1 MLYLAIAAVILIISF
16 VLSYKK
22 YKNETYKTK
31 KERVK
36 SMQLFILSWTLIV
49 FVAIAL
55 YLILCSYFGEK
66 FFFSI

>member
-1 MLYLAIAAVILIISF
+1 MIFLGIGAAILIISF

-22 YKNETYKTK
+22 YKSETYKTK
-31 KERVK
+31 KERVR
-36 SMQLFILSWTLIV
+36 SMQVFILSWTLIV

-55 YLILCSYFGEK
+55 YLILCAYTGEK

>member
-1 MLYLAIAAVILIISF
+1 MLYLAITTVILIISF

-36 SMQLFILSWTLIV
+36 SMQVFILSWTLIV
-49 FVAIAL
+49 FIAIAL
-55 YLILCSYFGEK
+55 YFILCSCFGVN